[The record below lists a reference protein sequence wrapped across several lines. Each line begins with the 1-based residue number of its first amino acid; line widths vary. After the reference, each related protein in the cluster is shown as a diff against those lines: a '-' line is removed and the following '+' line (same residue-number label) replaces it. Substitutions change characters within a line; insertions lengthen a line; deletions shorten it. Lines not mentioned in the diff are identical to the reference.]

1 VRITLAALLVVAV
14 AACGGTTAD
23 STTSTTTAP
32 STTTTTEAPS
42 TTTTTALSTTT
53 TTEAPSTTTTT
64 APPAVD
70 ETVFGELVS
79 FEGEDGAVTV
89 TVALEE
95 MLTGDEA
102 VAAAREAGFIGED
115 EDLPN
120 DFYIR
125 DLEEERSF
133 PVDPAV
139 TVVLQACYENG
150 ECVTTE
156 TVDLDTWS
164 VLLGGEED
172 PGLEWAWYGA
182 GYSPYWWHLAD
193 GTVVLIEEQ
202 YLP

>member
-1 VRITLAALLVVAV
+1 MRIALAAFLVVFA

-23 STTSTTTAP
+23 TTTTTAAPSTTTTTEAPSTTTTTEAP

-42 TTTTTALSTTT
+42 TTTTTA
-53 TTEAPSTTTTT
+53 
-64 APPAVD
+64 PPTVD
-70 ETVFGELVS
+70 EVLFGELIAFV
-79 FEGEDGAVTV
+79 GEDGAVTV
-89 TVALEE
+89 TVALEQ
-95 MLTGDEA
+95 MLSGDEA
-102 VAAAREAGFIGED
+102 LAAAREDGFIGAD
-115 EDLPN
+115 EVLPN
-120 DFYIR
+120 DYYIR
-125 DLEEERSF
+125 DLGEEVTL
-133 PVDPAV
+133 PVAQDV
-139 TVVLQACYENG
+139 SVVLQACYENG

-182 GYSPYWWHLAD
+182 GYLPYWWHLAD